1 MRIKGIKIS
10 LFIWYSPW
18 HSNQQMDPTQFMQI
32 AHCVVGCADDP
43 ACMSRCLGELR
54 LSSAF
59 SLGLTLD
66 NPTGEP
72 VEYTLHA
79 GVTFSPGSSGVQP
92 MLVLQTLTWTVDPG
106 HSRW

>member
-1 MRIKGIKIS
+1 VGYC
-10 LFIWYSPW
+10 FF
-18 HSNQQMDPTQFMQI
+18 HNDPLLITQGLASGPLVYAENQFMQI
-32 AHCVVGCADDP
+32 APCVAGCADDP
-43 ACMSRCLGELR
+43 ICMSSCLGELG

-66 NPTGEP
+66 NPTGEH

-79 GVTFSPGSSGVQP
+79 GFTFSPGSSGVQP

-106 HSRW
+106 HSR